1 MPKLS
6 LTKIF
11 AAIIGI
17 IVLLH
22 VNDILEVIGQIYEWL
37 ARSLRFMRNFPQDAQ
52 ATIAFCSI
60 LLVVVLIF
68 KAVNK

>member
-11 AAIIGI
+11 ATIIGI

-22 VNDILEVIGQIYEWL
+22 LQDIFEFIGNIYEWF
-37 ARSLRFMRNFPQDAQ
+37 ARSLRFMRNFPEGMQ
-52 ATIAFCSI
+52 AAIAFCSI
-60 LLVVVLIF
+60 LLVVVFIY
-68 KAVNK
+68 KTVNK